1 MIFTE
6 LCRVIVSN
14 TSLNQNRMKT
24 IDSNYV
30 NGRFTPSHGSEVIN
44 IFNPANHQQVG
55 KVVMGEEP
63 DILAAIDA
71 AANAFPSFS
80 CTSKV
85 QRMEYLQQL
94 HDAVMERIED
104 LQDVTI
110 EEYGATWQ
118 RSLWS
123 NRYAAET
130 FLYFKEILRD
140 FEFESNIGKS
150 KISLVPV
157 GVTAIM
163 TAWNANS
170 GSICVKL
177 AAAIAAG
184 CTTVIKPSEW
194 TALQSQV
201 LIECF
206 DKAGLPSGVINV
218 VHGKGDVL
226 GTILSTHPA
235 IGKILFTGSTVVGKI
250 IAKNAMETM
259 KRLTLELSGKSPN
272 IILDDAD
279 LETAIPMAVNAG
291 FMNNGQA
298 CIAGTRLLVPAR
310 LLPEVKKIVLETVE
324 KLKVGDPRSE
334 QTDIGPL
341 ASSKQYDRIQHYI
354 NLGIQEGAEL
364 LIGGL
369 GRPDGLEAGFYV
381 KPTVFCGVKNDMAI
395 AREEIFGPVLSIL
408 AYDTEKE
415 ALAIAN
421 DTIYGLHAY
430 VSSSDMERAQRVA
443 AQINAGRVAINTLY
457 HDALAPF
464 GGFKQ
469 SGIGREGGIYGLQEQ
484 LETKVIIS

>member
-1 MIFTE
+1 MK
-6 LCRVIVSN
+6 IV
-14 TSLNQNRMKT
+14 
-24 IDSNYV
+24 DSNFV
-30 NGRFTPSHGSEVIN
+30 NGRFRPSQGKETME
-44 IFNPANHQQVG
+44 IFNPANNQQIG
-55 KVVMGEEP
+55 KVVLGEER
-63 DILAAIDA
+63 DIIEAIESAAVA
-71 AANAFPSFS
+71 LPAFSK
-80 CTSKV
+80 TSKA
-85 QRMEYLQQL
+85 QRMEFLQQL
-94 HDAVMERIED
+94 HDAVLERLSD
-104 LQDVTI
+104 LQEMTV

-123 NRYAAET
+123 NQYAAET
-130 FLYFKEILRD
+130 FLYFKNILRD
-140 FEFESNIGKS
+140 FEFESSIGKS

-157 GVTAIM
+157 GVTVIM

-184 CTTVIKPSEW
+184 CTTVIKPSELS
-194 TALQSQV
+194 AIQSQI
-201 LIECF
+201 LAECF
-206 DKAGLPSGVINV
+206 DKANLPPGVINL

-226 GTILSTHPA
+226 GPILSTHPA

-250 IAKNAMETM
+250 IAKNAIETM
-259 KRLTLELSGKSPN
+259 KRVTLELSGKSPN

-279 LETAIPMAVNAG
+279 LQTAIPMAVNAA

-298 CIAGTRLLVPAR
+298 CIAGTRLLIPAR
-310 LLPEVKKIVLETVE
+310 LLSQVKAIVLETVK
-324 KLKVGDPRSE
+324 KLKVGPPREE

-341 ASSKQYDRIQHYI
+341 ASRKQYDRIQHYI
-354 NLGIQEGAEL
+354 NLGIQHGAEL

-369 GRPDGLEAGFYV
+369 GHPEGLSDGFYV
-381 KPTVFCGVKNDMAI
+381 KPTVFCGVNNNMDI

-408 AYDTEKE
+408 TYQTEQE
-415 ALAIAN
+415 AIEIAN

-430 VSSSDMERAQRVA
+430 VSSSDIERANRVA

>member
-1 MIFTE
+1 M
-6 LCRVIVSN
+6 R
-14 TSLNQNRMKT
+14 T

-30 NGRFTPSHGSEVIN
+30 NGRFVPSQGKERMN
-44 IFNPANHQQVG
+44 IFNPANQQQIG
-55 KVVMGEEP
+55 QVVLGEEP
-63 DILAAIDA
+63 DILAAIA
-71 AANAFPSFS
+71 SAVNALPAFS
-80 CTSKV
+80 RTSKA

-94 HDAVMERIED
+94 HDAVMERVTD
-104 LQDVTI
+104 LQEVTVA
-110 EEYGATWQ
+110 EYGATWQ

-130 FLYFKEILRD
+130 FLYFKEILKD
-140 FEFESNIGKS
+140 FEFESSIGKS

-184 CTTVIKPSEW
+184 CTTVIKPSELS
-194 TALQSQV
+194 AIQSQV
-201 LIECF
+201 LAECF
-206 DKAGLPSGVINV
+206 DKAGLPPGVINV
-218 VHGKGDVL
+218 VHGRGDVL
-226 GTILSTHPA
+226 GTLLSTHPA
-235 IGKILFTGSTVVGKI
+235 IGKILFTGSTAVGKI
-250 IAKNAMETM
+250 IAKNAIETM
-259 KRLTLELSGKSPN
+259 KRMTLELSGKSPN

-279 LETAIPMAVNAG
+279 LTTAIPMAINAG

-298 CIAGTRLLVPAR
+298 CIAGTRLLVPAG
-310 LLPEVKKIVLETVE
+310 LLPEVKKIVLETVA
-324 KLKVGDPRSE
+324 KLKIGDPSAE

-341 ASSKQYDRIQHYI
+341 ASSKQYERIQHYI

-364 LIGGL
+364 LTGGL
-369 GRPDGLEAGFYV
+369 GRPLGLEQGFYV
-381 KPTVFCGVKNDMAI
+381 KPTVFCGVTNDMTI

-408 AYDTEKE
+408 TYHTEEE
-415 ALAIAN
+415 AIVIAN

-430 VSSSDMERAQRVA
+430 VSSSDMERAKKVA
-443 AQINAGRVAINTLY
+443 EQINAGRVAINTIY

-469 SGIGREGGIYGLQEQ
+469 SGLGREGGIYGLQEQ